1 MYKAVPI
8 IIDEMNIVHQYK
20 KLNLHHISWT
30 SFYSAL
36 RHMINVPAIAPYFAC
51 AKASENGELQDGRSR
66 FFEALRMRGVTVL
79 EGFTVQDSNR
89 RRLEKGVDVLVALQI
104 YKEALTGAKDI
115 IVCSADSNLV
125 PAILEAQALG
135 VRVHVVVSEFF
146 PAYGITQVADRVI
159 SLESVL
165 AKVIDKGNVKFKDQ
179 TKPFMFSTSRSYMKE
194 RIGLVSA

>member
-36 RHMINVPAIAPYFAC
+36 RHMINVPTITPYFAC
-51 AKASENGELQDGRSR
+51 ANSSEPCDHRDGRSR
-66 FFEALRMRGVTVL
+66 FFEALRLRGVTIL
-79 EGFTVQDSNR
+79 EGFMGKDSNLR
-89 RRLEKGVDVLVALQI
+89 NLEKGVDVLVALQI
-104 YKEALTGAKDI
+104 YKEALNGAEDI
-115 IVCSADSNLV
+115 IVCSGDSDLV

-146 PAYGITQVADRVI
+146 PAYEITQIADRVI

-165 AKVIDKGNVKFKDQ
+165 KSVIEKGNVKFKEP
-179 TKPFMFSTSRSYMKE
+179 TKPFMFSTSSSYMKE
-194 RIGLVSA
+194 RAGLVSA